1 MNKQPVSYLQTDP
14 RWKNKDYSAKGES
27 TTIGASGCGPTAA
40 AMLIE
45 TLTGKTFTPVDACKW
60 SLEHGYK
67 AVNQGTYY
75 AYFAPQFAA
84 HGINCYQLSWTNVY
98 HNPKSSIH
106 DKAFELLKQGYY
118 LIALM
123 KKGNWTS
130 GGHFVVVWWED
141 NKVRINDP
149 ASTRDSRVN
158 GDINTFRNEAA
169 YYWVIDARSY
179 NNSGNT
185 GDQTDTPAT
194 GYETYT
200 VKSGDTLSA
209 IGKKLKIDWKVIA
222 ELNGIKSPYTIYAG
236 QVLKISAKEEEEMAK
251 TYVHL
256 QDVPESYR
264 PSIQKLMEKKA
275 LNGYSDPD
283 PKRLDDNIIN
293 VTEDMCRVFTVLDAL
308 GKLD

>member
-14 RWKNKDYSAKGES
+14 RWRNKDYSAKGES

-67 AVNQGTYY
+67 AANQGTYY

-98 HNPKSSIH
+98 HKPNDPIH
-106 DKAFELLKQGYY
+106 DKAFALLKQGYY

-123 KKGNWTS
+123 KRGNWTS
-130 GGHFVVVWWED
+130 GGHFVVVWWAD
-141 NKVRINDP
+141 DKVRINDP
-149 ASTRDSRVN
+149 ASTKYARLN
-158 GDINTFRNEAA
+158 GDIQTFRNEAA

-179 NNSGNT
+179 NNGGKDAN
-185 GDQTDTPAT
+185 QTPD
-194 GYETYT
+194 TYT
-200 VKSGDTLSA
+200 VKAGDTLSA
-209 IGKKLKIDWKVIA
+209 IGKKLNIDWKTIA
-222 ELNGIKSPYTIYAG
+222 ELNGIKSPYTIYTG
-236 QVLKISAKEEEEMAK
+236 QLLKIPIKEETTVP
-251 TYVHL
+251 TYTHL
-256 QDVPESYR
+256 QDVPQSYR
-264 PSIQKLMEKKA
+264 PTIQKLMERKA
-275 LNGYSDPD
+275 LVGYKDPD

-293 VTEDMCRVFTVLDAL
+293 VTEDFCRVMTVLDNL

>member
-45 TLTGKTFTPVDACKW
+45 TLTGKTFTPVDACRW

-67 AVNQGTYY
+67 APHQGTYY
-75 AYFAPQFAA
+75 AYFAPQFVA
-84 HGINCYQLSWTNVY
+84 HGINCYQLSWTNAY
-98 HNPKSSIH
+98 HKPNDPVH
-106 DKAFELLKQGYY
+106 DKAFALLKQGYY

-149 ASTRDSRVN
+149 ASTKDSRLN

-179 NNSGNT
+179 NNPT
-185 GDQTDTPAT
+185 
-194 GYETYT
+194 
-200 VKSGDTLSA
+200 
-209 IGKKLKIDWKVIA
+209 KKP
-222 ELNGIKSPYTIYAG
+222 E
-236 QVLKISAKEEEEMAK
+236 KEEETVP
-251 TYVHL
+251 TYTHL
-256 QDVPESYR
+256 QDVPQSYR
-264 PSIQKLMEKKA
+264 PAIQKLMEKKA
-275 LNGYSDPD
+275 LVGYKDPD
-283 PKRLDDNIIN
+283 PKRLDDNVIN
-293 VTEDMCRVFTVLDAL
+293 VTEDFCRVMTVLNNM

>member
-14 RWKNKDYSAKGES
+14 RWKNKDYSAKGEY

-67 AVNQGTYY
+67 AANQGTYY

-106 DKAFELLKQGYY
+106 DKAFELLNQGYY

-123 KKGNWTS
+123 KRGNWTS

-149 ASTRDSRVN
+149 ASTRENRVN

-179 NNSGNT
+179 NNGGNN
-185 GDQTDTPAT
+185 QTNKPTA
-194 GYETYT
+194 GNGIYT
-200 VKSGDTLSA
+200 VKAGDTLSK
-209 IGKKLKIDWKVIA
+209 IGKQLNMDWKEIA
-222 ELNGIKSPYTIYAG
+222 ELNKLKSPYTIRVG
-236 QVLKISAKEEEEMAK
+236 QVLKIPTKEDDKMPV
-251 TYVHL
+251 TYKHL
-256 QDVPESYR
+256 QDVPNSYR
-264 PSIQKLMEKKA
+264 PAIEKLMKKKV

-283 PKRLDDNIIN
+283 PKRLDDNIID

>member
-75 AYFAPQFAA
+75 AYFSPQFAA

-98 HNPKSSIH
+98 HNPTSSIH
-106 DKAFELLKQGYY
+106 DKAFELLNQGYY

-149 ASTRDSRVN
+149 ASTKDSRVN
-158 GDINTFRNEAA
+158 GDINAFRNEAA

-222 ELNGIKSPYTIYAG
+222 ELNGIKSPYTIYVG

>member
-67 AVNQGTYY
+67 AVNRGTYY

-149 ASTRDSRVN
+149 ASTKDSRVN

-194 GYETYT
+194 GYDTYT

-209 IGKKLKIDWKVIA
+209 IGKKLNIDWKVIA
-222 ELNGIKSPYTIYAG
+222 KLNGIKNPYTIYAG
-236 QVLKISAKEEEEMAK
+236 QVLKISDKEEEEMDK

-293 VTEDMCRVFTVLDAL
+293 VTEDMCRVFTILDAL

>member
-1 MNKQPVSYLQTDP
+1 MNKQPVLYLQTDP

-45 TLTGKTFTPVDACKW
+45 TLTGETFTPVDACKW

-67 AVNQGTYY
+67 AAHQGTYY

-84 HGINCYQLSWTNVY
+84 HGIKCYQLSWTNVY
-98 HNPKSSIH
+98 HNPKSPIH

-149 ASTRDSRVN
+149 ASTKESRVN

-169 YYWVIDARSY
+169 YYWVVDARSY
-179 NNSGNT
+179 NRST
-185 GDQTDTPAT
+185 EP
-194 GYETYT
+194 
-200 VKSGDTLSA
+200 K
-209 IGKKLKIDWKVIA
+209 
-222 ELNGIKSPYTIYAG
+222 
-236 QVLKISAKEEEEMAK
+236 KEEDYMEK

-256 QDVPESYR
+256 QDVPASYR
-264 PSIQKLMEKKA
+264 PSIEKLMKKKV

>member
-67 AVNQGTYY
+67 AVKQGTYY

-84 HGINCYQLSWTNVY
+84 HGIKCYQLSWTNVY

-123 KKGNWTS
+123 KKGLWTS
-130 GGHFVVVWWED
+130 SGHFVVVWWED
-141 NKVRINDP
+141 GWVRINDP
-149 ASTRDSRVN
+149 ASKAALRLN
-158 GDINTFRNEAA
+158 GDMNTFRNEAA

-179 NNSGNT
+179 NNGGNNQTNKPTT
-185 GDQTDTPAT
+185 GN
-194 GYETYT
+194 GTYT
-200 VKSGDTLSA
+200 VKAGDTLSK
-209 IGKKLKIDWKVIA
+209 IGKQLNMDWKEIA
-222 ELNGIKSPYTIYAG
+222 ELNKLKSPYTIRVG
-236 QVLKISAKEEEEMAK
+236 QVLKIPTKEDDKMPV
-251 TYVHL
+251 TYKHL
-256 QDVPESYR
+256 QDVPSSYR
-264 PSIQKLMEKKA
+264 PAIEKLMKKKV